1 LILDIDGLRQD
12 VFHRALAEGHKGH
25 EGHEGHSPNLARLLG
40 GVDAACG
47 LHLDP
52 LSPAPSI
59 TFAAQTT
66 IFTGLPPGQHGIAG
80 NEFFD
85 RFGLRNDGKP
95 RFYAFDV
102 GDALAVEDAVEVF
115 TGSTGLV
122 GQILAPEVPTL
133 YELAAA
139 HGLTSLVV
147 YNMIA
152 RGATHWIRPNLL
164 DIARFTRGGGLLGIS
179 AEQYDTRMLDE
190 LIQRLR
196 RAAFPDIVTAYFMGL
211 DHHSH
216 QHGPGAQLDYLARVV
231 DPQIGRLIGELESGD
246 RLSNLLAVVVSDH
259 GQIGVIPDDRHSQRL
274 GFPFDREMG
283 HVFDALGLDV
293 HDYPGEGPNCNA
305 LVACNGGL
313 AYVYLRRRQAGW
325 GEAPSFVDDVQRV
338 ASAFW
343 RANQTGAYDPDLQ
356 GALAMILV
364 RDCEQAGW
372 QAPYKVFAPEG
383 RPDGHPDRLVPLG
396 EYLASHPEIE
406 TAEAVDRLDSLVGPM
421 TGDLLLVSNYA
432 GGFYFGAPITGIH
445 GGLHPQESRSVLS
458 LGWQGAGQEQ
468 VAALRQAAQA
478 VVGQRPSTLADLV
491 PLLKIIYGW

>member
-12 VFHRALAEGHKGH
+12 VFHLALAEGHKGH
-25 EGHEGHSPNLARLLG
+25 EGHAPNLARLLG
-40 GVDAACG
+40 GPDAACG

-59 TFAAQTT
+59 TFASQTT

-85 RFGLRNDGKP
+85 RFGLHNNGKP

-102 GDALAVEDAVEVF
+102 GDALAVDDAVEVF
-115 TGSTGLV
+115 TGPAGLV
-122 GQILAPEVPTL
+122 GKTLAPEQPTL

-147 YNMIA
+147 YNMVA

-164 DIARFTRGGGLLGIS
+164 DIARFIKGGGLLGIS
-179 AEQYDTRMLDE
+179 AAQYDTHMLDE

-196 RAAFPDIVTAYFMGL
+196 SAAFPDIVTAYFMGL
-211 DHHSH
+211 DHYSH
-216 QHGPGAQLDYLARVV
+216 QHGPGAQLDYLASVV
-231 DPQIGRLIGELESGD
+231 DPQIGRLVDELESGS
-246 RLSNLLAVVVSDH
+246 RLSNLLAVVLSDH

-283 HVFDALGLDV
+283 YVFDALGLDV

-313 AYVYLRRRQAGW
+313 AYVYLRRRKAGW
-325 GEAPSFVDDVQRV
+325 GETPSFVDDVQRV

-343 RANQTGAYDPDLQ
+343 RANQTGAYDSDLQ
-356 GALAMILV
+356 DALAMILV
-364 RDCEQAGW
+364 RDCEQDGW
-372 QAPYKVFAPEG
+372 RAEYQVFTPQG
-383 RPDGHPDRLVPLG
+383 LIPLG
-396 EYLASHPEIE
+396 EFLAAHPEIE
-406 TAEAVDRLDSLVGPM
+406 TAEAVSRLDSLVGPM
-421 TGDLLLVSNYA
+421 TGDLLLVSNYS

-445 GGLHPQESRSVLS
+445 GGLHPQESRAVLS
-458 LGWQGAGQEQ
+458 LGWQGASPEQ
-468 VAALRQAAQA
+468 LTALRQAAQS
-478 VVGQRPSTLADLV
+478 VVGARPSTLADLL

>member
-1 LILDIDGLRQD
+1 MTPPPTCCLILDIDGLRQD
-12 VFHRALAEGHKGH
+12 VFHQALAEGQAPH
-25 EGHEGHSPNLARLLG
+25 LARLLG
-40 GVDAACG
+40 GPEAAGG

-66 IFTGLPPGQHGIAG
+66 IFTGLPPAQHGIAG

-85 RFGLRNDGKP
+85 RFGLRSHGKP

-115 TGSTGLV
+115 TGAVGLV
-122 GQILAPEVPTL
+122 GQTLAPELPTL

-139 HGLTSLVV
+139 HGLTSLVAFH
-147 YNMIA
+147 MIA

-164 DIARFTRGGGLLGIS
+164 DIARFTKGGGLLGMS
-179 AEQYDTRMLDE
+179 AEQYDTHMLDE

-196 RAAFPDIVTAYFMGL
+196 TAAFPDLLTAYFMGL

-216 QHGPGAQLDYLARVV
+216 QHGPAAQLDYLARVV
-231 DPQIGRLIGELESGD
+231 DPQVGRLVGELESGG

-283 HVFDALGLDV
+283 YVFDALGLDV

-325 GEAPSFVDDVQRV
+325 AEAPSFVEDVQRV
-338 ASAFW
+338 AAAFW
-343 RANQTGAYDPDLQ
+343 RANQTGAYDADLQ
-356 GALAMILV
+356 DALAMILV
-364 RDCEQAGW
+364 RDCAQAGW
-372 QAPYKVFAPEG
+372 GAPYQVYTPE
-383 RPDGHPDRLVPLG
+383 RLLPLG
-396 EYLASHPEIE
+396 EYLAAHPEIE
-406 TAEAVDRLDSLVGPM
+406 TAEAVSRLDHLAGPM
-421 TGDLLLVSNYA
+421 TGDLLLVANYA

-445 GGLHPQESRSVLS
+445 GGLHPQESRAVLS
-458 LGWQGAGQEQ
+458 LGWLGAGPEQ
-468 VAALRQAAQA
+468 VAALRQSAQT
-478 VVGQRPSTLADLV
+478 VVGERPASLADLA
-491 PLLKIIYGW
+491 PILKIIYGW